1 MSLARFSVF
10 AALVLAFAYACA
22 PSGQDQ
28 LEQSRAE
35 AQLSVPTDTA
45 TVAEEDTVDVFD
57 PLHPWRISPYDKIV
71 KKFARRY
78 GFDWRLISAQIYA
91 ESRFRP
97 DVVSHRGA
105 VGLMQVMP
113 STARHFNVDPSVLL
127 RPEDNIALGCYYDRW
142 LYELWKG
149 PPERDRLAF
158 MFASYNAGRRAI
170 LRAHANAPRKYR
182 WSAVEPLVP
191 GETRHYVRKIFRKY
205 EEYKQRVF

>member
-1 MSLARFSVF
+1 MSLARFSLVVAM
-10 AALVLAFAYACA
+10 AAVVLSACNPPKQA
-22 PSGQDQ
+22 VERSKSAVRPDSSG
-28 LEQSRAE
+28 
-35 AQLSVPTDTA
+35 
-45 TVAEEDTVDVFD
+45 VAREDSADSFD

-105 VGLMQVMP
+105 IGLMQVMP
-113 STARHFNVDPSVLL
+113 STARHFNVDPKVLL

-170 LRAHANAPRKYR
+170 LRAHAKARRKYR

-191 GETRHYVRKIFRKY
+191 GETRIYVRKIFRKY

>member
-1 MSLARFSVF
+1 M
-10 AALVLAFAYACA
+10 
-22 PSGQDQ
+22 DQ
-28 LEQSRAE
+28 GG
-35 AQLSVPTDTA
+35 AQTRLSASADTVV
-45 TVAEEDTVDVFD
+45 VAEEDTGDVFD

-113 STARHFNVDPSVLL
+113 STARHFNVDPRVLL

-142 LYELWKG
+142 LYELWEG
-149 PPERDRLAF
+149 PPEKDRLAF

-170 LRAHANAPRKYR
+170 LRAHASAPRKYR
-182 WSAVEPLVP
+182 WAAVEPLVP